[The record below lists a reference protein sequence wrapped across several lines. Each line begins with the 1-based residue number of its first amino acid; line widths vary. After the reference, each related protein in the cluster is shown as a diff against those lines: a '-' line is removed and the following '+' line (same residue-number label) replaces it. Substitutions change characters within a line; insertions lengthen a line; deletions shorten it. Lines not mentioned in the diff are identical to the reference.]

1 MKLSWGTSITIVYTV
16 FALATL
22 GFVAFAMTQRVD
34 LVRADYYEEALRHDC
49 MQVARARAAQ
59 QGSIVRLQ
67 DDTLLLL
74 SSAVA
79 LQDARVTIEWLRAQ
93 NPAMDERAQTTISA
107 LMERGVS
114 TRHLQRG
121 RWTLRMLWRVRQLS
135 YQIDT
140 TVIL

>member
-34 LVRADYYEEALRHDC
+34 LVRADYYEEALRHDS

-67 DDTLLLL
+67 DDTLHLL

-79 LQDARVTIEWLRAQ
+79 LQDARITIEWLRAQ
-93 NPAMDERAQTTISA
+93 NPAMDERTQTTISA

-114 TRHLQRG
+114 TEHLQRG
-121 RWTLRMLWRVRQLS
+121 RWTLRMLWNVRQLS